1 MDWCRQLDIGIR
13 KAFILAGGL
22 GTRLRPVTY
31 ELSKLILPVQGKPIL
46 QWSIEGVKR
55 FGVEEIVL
63 AVGYKHEQIEG
74 YFKDGKQ
81 FGVKLHYNVEDEY
94 MGTAGALKIAE
105 NHFKKEKKFIGMN
118 GDEMKD
124 IDFAAMS
131 KVHDK
136 NKAVATIALTTISYT
151 KAGGLVKL
159 DGNKVTEFSEKPS
172 GEKGGSKLIHA
183 GAYVLSPKIF
193 EYIPGGKK
201 VSIEM
206 ETFPQLAKEGKLFGV
221 DMTGR
226 QFLQTDNFE
235 RYERAI
241 FNWKGFKKV

>member
-1 MDWCRQLDIGIR
+1 MDIGIK

-31 ELSKLILPVQGKPIL
+31 ELSKLIMPVQGKPIL
-46 QWSIEGVKR
+46 QWAIEGVKR

-74 YFKDGKQ
+74 FFKDGKQ

-105 NHFKKEKKFIGMN
+105 KHFKNEKKFIGMN

-124 IDFAAMS
+124 IDFAAMG
-131 KVHDK
+131 KVHDE
-136 NKAVATIALTTISYT
+136 NKAVATIALATIDYT
-151 KAGGLVKL
+151 KAGGLVRI
-159 DGNKVTEFSEKPS
+159 DGNRVVEFSEKPAD
-172 GEKGGSKLIHA
+172 EKGGKKLIHA
-183 GAYVLSPKIF
+183 GAYTLSPKIF
-193 EYIPGGKK
+193 DYIPAGKK
-201 VSIEM
+201 VSIEQ
-206 ETFPQLAKEGKLFGV
+206 ETFPQLAKEGKLFCA

-235 RYERAI
+235 RYEKAI
-241 FNWKGFKKV
+241 FEWKGFK